1 MIIGIATTGAH
12 WCRPTIALCK
22 QQCRLKNRRDNSHKS
37 RPDYRSAKIVQCKP
51 SFRVCMN
58 IKTLTM
64 IILFC
69 EKLAVLFVTKT
80 FRLK

>member
-51 SFRVCMN
+51 SLRKHKAIAQCNSVWTF
-58 IKTLTM
+58 KTLQQYM
-64 IILFC
+64 I
-69 EKLAVLFVTKT
+69 K
-80 FRLK
+80 